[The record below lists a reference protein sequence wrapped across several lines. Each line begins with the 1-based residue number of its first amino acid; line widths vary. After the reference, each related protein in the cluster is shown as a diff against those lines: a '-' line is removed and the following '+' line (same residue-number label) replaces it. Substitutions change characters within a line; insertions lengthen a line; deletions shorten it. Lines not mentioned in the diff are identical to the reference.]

1 MMARSSDSNGP
12 SLRGPPFCL
21 RSYNKGMPPF
31 GSSFSDYFTAR
42 SRFRAITTERGWLRE
57 THAIHAAGFA
67 DGDLT
72 IDVARIGSA
81 NADRLLILSSGLHG
95 TEAPF
100 GSAMQL
106 AWLESL
112 PRTWE
117 PPAGVAVLLIHALNP
132 YGFAK
137 VRRANEDNVDL
148 NRNFLDPGQFAP
160 LKEQTSK
167 EFGPL
172 DPYLNPPKPPGPINW
187 FPLVFPWMAL
197 QFGMKTLQHVMPAG
211 QYAFPKGIFY
221 GGETHSQ
228 STRIVMNEMPRWV
241 GPARNVL
248 HLDFHTGLGRFATYK
263 LLGSD
268 GADSEP
274 VRLARSL
281 FGSDLVEADH
291 QTPGGY
297 HNFGDMG
304 EWLSRRFVDRTY
316 LYLCAEFGTYG
327 STRVIGMLRRENQ
340 AHFWGTPESRRYRQ
354 IKQACLAT
362 FTPVSS
368 KWRNSVTQLSLDLI
382 ATAISKW
389 SK

>member
-1 MMARSSDSNGP
+1 MGRRRPSVGNAVGLARIAAAHVG
-12 SLRGPPFCL
+12 
-21 RSYNKGMPPF
+21 
-31 GSSFSDYFTAR
+31 TAR
-42 SRFRAITTERGWLRE
+42 GFRG
-57 THAIHAAGFA
+57 AA
-67 DGDLT
+67 DSC
-72 IDVARIGSA
+72 V
-81 NADRLLILSSGLHG
+81 
-95 TEAPF
+95 
-100 GSAMQL
+100 
-106 AWLESL
+106 ES
-112 PRTWE
+112 
-117 PPAGVAVLLIHALNP
+117 

-160 LKEQTSK
+160 LKRTDDKGVRAARPVLEST
-167 EFGPL
+167 EAAGP
-172 DPYLNPPKPPGPINW
+172 DQ
-187 FPLVFPWMAL
+187 LVSARVPVDGASIWNDDA
-197 QFGMKTLQHVMPAG
+197 PACDAG
-211 QYAFPKGIFY
+211 RTAFPKGIFY

-241 GPARNVL
+241 GSARNVL

-268 GADSEP
+268 GANSEP

-327 STRVIGMLRRENQ
+327 STRVIGMLRGENQ
-340 AHFWGTPESRRYRQ
+340 AHFWGAPESKRYRQ
-354 IKQACLAT
+354 IKQACLNA
-362 FTPVSS
+362 FTPLSS
-368 KWRNSVTQLSLDLI
+368 KWRDSVTQFSLDLI